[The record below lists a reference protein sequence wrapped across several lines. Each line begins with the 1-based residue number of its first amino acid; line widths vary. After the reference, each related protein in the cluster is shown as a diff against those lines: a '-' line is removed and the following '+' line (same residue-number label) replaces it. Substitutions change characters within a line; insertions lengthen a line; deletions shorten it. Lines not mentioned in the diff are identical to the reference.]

1 MKIGSNKI
9 SFVCI
14 SLSIALTQASTSYG
28 QLNGLGFGKSS
39 GTVTVDKGA
48 FLKSTDEV
56 TGNVLT
62 ARITFLESKAT
73 LMEALGLKNDS
84 VVKASEALRAKEG
97 PTSSSDDKVAALKDS
112 SKTTADADKQ
122 FDAALNQSNELSA
135 ESKAKFA
142 QGTGKFIL
150 GVILEKEQIDTIQKL
165 VEQGKALSS
174 SANPFEK
181 IKVIGLV
188 KPVMTLST
196 IVPGDVATG
205 TSTLGKIMKF
215 CKTQKITEIPNSDKA
230 TASLGDLN

>member
-1 MKIGSNKI
+1 MKSGPSKI
-9 SFVCI
+9 SIACL
-14 SLSIALTQASTSYG
+14 SLSIALALASTSYG
-28 QLNGLGFGKSS
+28 QFNVPGFGKSS
-39 GTVTVDKGA
+39 GAVTVDKGA

-62 ARITFLESKAT
+62 ARITFLESKAI

-122 FDAALNQSNELSA
+122 FDAALSQSSELSA

-142 QGTGKFIL
+142 QGTGTFIL
-150 GVILEKEQIDTIQKL
+150 GVILEKQQIETLQRL
-165 VEQGKALSS
+165 VEQGKALSA
-174 SANPFEK
+174 SANPFDK
-181 IKVIGLV
+181 LKAIGLV

-196 IVPGDVATG
+196 MVPGDVATG

-215 CKTQKITEIPNSDKA
+215 CKTQKITEVPNSDKA
-230 TASLGDLN
+230 TASLGEL